1 MRERQVLSRKMD
13 KTLEYTFHTEDVQMA
28 NKYIKRQL
36 TLLVLREMEFKTTVS
51 IFTYSP
57 EWLKLKT
64 QTMLSISKTMERLKS
79 QLLLMGI

>member
-28 NKYIKRQL
+28 NKCIKRQL
-36 TLLVLREMEFKTTVS
+36 TLLVLREFKTTVS